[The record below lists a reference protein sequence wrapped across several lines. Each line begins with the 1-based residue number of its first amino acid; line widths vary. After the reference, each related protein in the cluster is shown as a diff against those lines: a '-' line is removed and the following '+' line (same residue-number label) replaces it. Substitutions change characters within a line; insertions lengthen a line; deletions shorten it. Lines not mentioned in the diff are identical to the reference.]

1 MMKFRL
7 DPEFMLYCWIFL
19 QNFCLIANLLLCWCL
34 NCFVLYMSLNKTIEE
49 LGRDGSFSA
58 GKTPTMATTSP
69 AYRHC
74 HWRILFC
81 KSTLVLLVLPLVVAL
96 RSLLVNF
103 LVVNIFLKW
112 LGLSFKCS
120 RHKKR
125 CELSRWFLFHVLHPN
140 LIAHSLSSFDGIIK
154 AMRTTVLLRE
164 FYSVSFW
171 STFTIFWYLTF
182 PLYASFVT
190 KGLFLQGVLHVL

>member
-1 MMKFRL
+1 MKFRL

-19 QNFCLIANLLLCWCL
+19 QKFCLIANLLLCWCL
-34 NCFVLYMSLNKTIEE
+34 HCFVFYMSLNKTIEE

-81 KSTLVLLVLPLVVAL
+81 KSTLVLPDLPLVVAL
-96 RSLLVNF
+96 RSLLVDF

-120 RHKKR
+120 RNKKDVS
-125 CELSRWFLFHVLHPN
+125 CPEDFF
-140 LIAHSLSSFDGIIK
+140 F
-154 AMRTTVLLRE
+154 T
-164 FYSVSFW
+164 FY
-171 STFTIFWYLTF
+171 TQIY
-182 PLYASFVT
+182 
-190 KGLFLQGVLHVL
+190 